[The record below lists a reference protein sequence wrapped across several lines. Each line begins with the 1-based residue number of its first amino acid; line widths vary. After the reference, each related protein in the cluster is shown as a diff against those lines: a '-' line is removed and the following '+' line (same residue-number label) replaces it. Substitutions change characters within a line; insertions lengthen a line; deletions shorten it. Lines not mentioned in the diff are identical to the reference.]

1 MADRSVEI
9 AAIEKILNAGTSSVS
24 VDGLSA
30 SYDLDALR
38 KRLLELK
45 AEDDN
50 ATKRPTIL
58 TARMPFH

>member
-1 MADRSVEI
+1 MADHSVEI
-9 AAIEKILNAGTSSVS
+9 AKIESILNAGTSHVS

-38 KRLLELK
+38 KRLQELK
-45 AEDDN
+45 DADDN
-50 ATKRPTIL
+50 SPKRPRIL